1 MANSRLTERNATI
14 AAMFE
19 DGEQLKNFYRFISQ
33 NPHINLR
40 DACQII
46 LERPN
51 ATVCY
56 TFSEWAA
63 MDRRVTKGRKG
74 IAYYDTDGYKQFVF
88 DASDT
93 HGDTRYTRP
102 ILPMKRLLGGLD
114 VLNGTQLSDDER
126 SDYRKIHDGVYA
138 YLQAQDELTGD
149 KERDKLIIEGI
160 AFSLYSKTGFPKSA
174 GIKLS
179 GLPYSYAE
187 NAEFVKEV
195 YIRTDMLVQDIEEA
209 FQNKPQEVK
218 VIDDSR

>member
-63 MDRRVTKGRKG
+63 MK
-74 IAYYDTDGYKQFVF
+74 
-88 DASDT
+88 
-93 HGDTRYTRP
+93 RYC
-102 ILPMKRLLGGLD
+102 LL
-114 VLNGTQLSDDER
+114 
-126 SDYRKIHDGVYA
+126 
-138 YLQAQDELTGD
+138 
-149 KERDKLIIEGI
+149 
-160 AFSLYSKTGFPKSA
+160 
-174 GIKLS
+174 
-179 GLPYSYAE
+179 
-187 NAEFVKEV
+187 
-195 YIRTDMLVQDIEEA
+195 
-209 FQNKPQEVK
+209 
-218 VIDDSR
+218 